1 MGAAPSVRGQHRRHR
16 PDPDACRRPGLGPSV
31 WDQLRPLARDSGG
44 YVNFMAETDEDRVQA
59 SYGTKY
65 DRLAQIKSA
74 YDPGN
79 VFHRNA
85 NIKPS

>member
-1 MGAAPSVRGQHRRHR
+1 VCNIEAAALEAEVLAVDRVWVRT
-16 PDPDACRRPGLGPSV
+16 A
-31 WDQLRPLARDSGG
+31 WEALRPLASNTGG
-44 YVNFMAETDEDRVQA
+44 YVNFMADADQERVRE
-59 SYGTKY
+59 SYGPAKY
-65 DRLAQIKSA
+65 DRLARIKSE